1 MFGLIEGLLAL
12 VGFIA
17 LLVIVGLWFAIW
29 LNEQVDGPA
38 TEEDHD
44 PYVDALA
51 TAARISAQGYEAER
65 LIHALGQ
72 QATHD
77 EDGRS

>member
-1 MFGLIEGLLAL
+1 MVGLIEGLLAL

-17 LLVIVGLWFAIW
+17 LIVAGGVCFAVW
-29 LNEQVDGPA
+29 LNAQVEGPA

-65 LIHALGQ
+65 IIHALAQ
-72 QATHD
+72 QGRQR
-77 EDGRS
+77 EDDRS

>member
-1 MFGLIEGLLAL
+1 MFGLIEGLLAV

-17 LLVIVGLWFAIW
+17 LLVIVGFWFAIW
-29 LNEQVDGPA
+29 LNEQVGDPL

-65 LIHALGQ
+65 IIHTLSQ
-72 QATHD
+72 QAKHE
-77 EDGRS
+77 EDDAA